1 MALPF
6 NGDFLLLET
15 SLDEKPEGKAASHLQ
30 VTNCFSCISSR
41 SPERGCLVPDG
52 NMHRMAPALIWGDLM
67 GGLCYLDHHVA
78 PGQPSLPPQPGET
91 ALSLPSTAHTAGTTL
106 SPPFILAKAGS
117 RHREA
122 TQAGPK
128 HTVDLVPVN

>member
-52 NMHRMAPALIWGDLM
+52 NMHCMAPALIWSDLV
-67 GGLCYLDHHVA
+67 GGSVPLAIMLHPGSPPYLHSLGKQPFPFPA
-78 PGQPSLPPQPGET
+78 LPTLLGQPSPLL
-91 ALSLPSTAHTAGTTL
+91 LSLQRLDPGTGKL
-106 SPPFILAKAGS
+106 LRP
-117 RHREA
+117 
-122 TQAGPK
+122 
-128 HTVDLVPVN
+128 VPNTHL